1 MYEILKVIMDAA
13 EKIGSIRE
21 LSLKEKTTYCGNRI
35 EISGVTGS
43 GEMFDLRLEVGEPSK
58 ES

>member
-21 LSLKEKTTYCGNRI
+21 LSLEEKTTYCGNRI
-35 EISGVTGS
+35 EISGESGS
-43 GEMFDLRLEVGEPSK
+43 GEAFELRLEVGEPNK